1 MTRSIIDHTVN
12 SFNLQVLYMFKPQQ
26 LLPVLALSLVTS
38 LVSAQGTYPQ
48 RPVRVVV
55 TAPAGAASDLLARS
69 VSEQMAKST
78 GQAFVVEN
86 RPGAGGN
93 VASAYVS
100 KQRPDGYTILLASV
114 SSHAINQ
121 SLYTNPTHHP
131 TKDFA
136 MIAALGSNP
145 NALIVNPALP
155 IRTVAE
161 LIDYAK
167 KNPTKSSYSSGGS
180 GTSQHLSAEL
190 FRSMAGIEALHV
202 PYKGSPEAILSVM
215 RGEALFMFANVPN
228 VMELAKAGT
237 VRMLAVTSTK
247 RLPWLSD
254 VPTVAES
261 GLAGYEATAWFGLV
275 APAGT
280 PKDIIDKLH
289 AESRRAVESPDV
301 RKTLV
306 AQGFD
311 IMGGSPADFEQFI
324 TAEIAKW
331 AKVVAAS
338 GAKAN

>member
-1 MTRSIIDHTVN
+1 
-12 SFNLQVLYMFKPQQ
+12 
-26 LLPVLALSLVTS
+26 
-38 LVSAQGTYPQ
+38 
-48 RPVRVVV
+48 
-55 TAPAGAASDLLARS
+55 
-69 VSEQMAKST
+69 
-78 GQAFVVEN
+78 
-86 RPGAGGN
+86 
-93 VASAYVS
+93 VS
-100 KQRPDGYTILLASV
+100 KQRADGYTLLLASV
-114 SSHAINQ
+114 SSHAINH
-121 SLYTNPTHHP
+121 SLYANPTHHP

-261 GLAGYEATAWFGLV
+261 GLVGYEATAWFGLV

-289 AESRRAVESPDV
+289 AEARRAVESPDV

-311 IMGGSPADFEQFI
+311 IMGGSPADFELFI

-338 GAKAN
+338 GAKVN